1 MTSAISP
8 MFDLTGR
15 TALVTGGAKGLGLAM
30 AKGLAQHGAPI
41 VLADIDD
48 ATGQQAAKDLAAE
61 TGVEV
66 SYRHLDVTDQAMV
79 EKVVAEIDQEVGGIE
94 ILLNNAGR
102 TIHHPV
108 EDGDGEKWRAVMSL
122 NLDGV
127 YHVLS
132 AVGRAMLERGRG
144 EHHQHR
150 LHERHHRQHAPDPG
164 LLQRLQGRG
173 PQPHPLRRARVGLPR
188 RARERDRARLHAH
201 RADPRLLRGGRRA
214 DRHLERDDPD
224 VPPGRAGGARRRR
237 RVPRFRRRELRDRL
251 DPVDRRRLHRRLSPG
266 GRRITPSAA
275 GPVGRGAVGA
285 RSSPPAPRPPLRPP
299 CPPGAGPTPAA
310 HAPIRTD
317 PADPERPDDLPVR

>member
-30 AKGLAQHGAPI
+30 ARGLAQHGAPI

-144 EHHQHR
+144 SIINTGSMSGIIANVPQT
-150 LHERHHRQHAPDPG
+150 QASYNASKAGADHAVRAYHNPVSEAAWLNRPG
-164 LLQRLQGRG
+164 EIQ
-173 PQPHPLRRARVGLPR
+173 V
-188 RARERDRARLHAH
+188 
-201 RADPRLLRGGRRA
+201 
-214 DRHLERDDPD
+214 
-224 VPPGRAGGARRRR
+224 
-237 RVPRFRRRELRDRL
+237 
-251 DPVDRRRLHRRLSPG
+251 
-266 GRRITPSAA
+266 AA
-275 GPVGRGAVGA
+275 GTLA
-285 RSSPPAPRPPLRPP
+285 
-299 CPPGAGPTPAA
+299 
-310 HAPIRTD
+310 
-317 PADPERPDDLPVR
+317 